1 MSSVIIQ
8 NKWWFTRKP
17 ASRVFLAPPE
27 GLMKFLSSLYH
38 AWQLLLAKFFDLV
51 KLEFWP
57 PGPPEPPAGQGSN
70 LNSLFPALI
79 SLRSNLTETKLK
91 LKLCIFV
98 LSRVH
103 LECTYMILVKS
114 DPTKV
119 IKAKLK
125 ALRLPKSRLCTIIF
139 VFYAAFESVC
149 IELQS
154 LWDLSWLK
162 VLKAK
167 KATRNIQN

>member
-1 MSSVIIQ
+1 MKKH
-8 NKWWFTRKP
+8 KWFSWKFK
-17 ASRVFLAPPE
+17 FICFNPP
-27 GLMKFLSSLYH
+27 LYLSSCLFSHKTTYIFRTDGYFSIH
-38 AWQLLLAKFFDLV
+38 CVQIWQKRRE
-51 KLEFWP
+51 KL
-57 PGPPEPPAGQGSN
+57 
-70 LNSLFPALI
+70 
-79 SLRSNLTETKLK
+79 LK

-103 LECTYMILVKS
+103 LECTNMILVKS

>member
-1 MSSVIIQ
+1 MYVYTVYQ
-8 NKWWFTRKP
+8 NENCTFHWVQ
-17 ASRVFLAPPE
+17 S
-27 GLMKFLSSLYH
+27 
-38 AWQLLLAKFFDLV
+38 WQKRRE
-51 KLEFWP
+51 KL
-57 PGPPEPPAGQGSN
+57 
-70 LNSLFPALI
+70 
-79 SLRSNLTETKLK
+79 LK

-103 LECTYMILVKS
+103 LECTNMILVKS

-139 VFYAAFESVC
+139 VFYAAFESVW

-167 KATRNIQN
+167 KATRNIQNQKLDKDQGYAKNTAFQVIKEWKTISCNLYEIQVGSRS

>member
-1 MSSVIIQ
+1 M
-8 NKWWFTRKP
+8 
-17 ASRVFLAPPE
+17 
-27 GLMKFLSSLYH
+27 
-38 AWQLLLAKFFDLV
+38 
-51 KLEFWP
+51 
-57 PGPPEPPAGQGSN
+57 
-70 LNSLFPALI
+70 
-79 SLRSNLTETKLK
+79 
-91 LKLCIFV
+91 

-103 LECTYMILVKS
+103 LEGTNMILVKS
-114 DPTKV
+114 DQTKV
-119 IKAKLK
+119 IEAKLK

-167 KATRNIQN
+167 KATRNIQNQKLDKDQGYA